1 MRTTNYVVP
10 IILIFLA
17 GCVTGPDHEAPQIAL
32 PDKFGEGSVASNG
45 NMALAAWWNAF
56 GDARLNRYVALGLEQ
71 NLTVQQ
77 AIERINQAQADVIVA
92 GSGALPSLIASASN
106 TTSEQKGSLFNADQP
121 MKNITA
127 GGLGVSWLVDFFG
140 QYRRAKESAS
150 ASLDAAYADINIQRL
165 AFISQLTSAYVDLRY
180 YQERIEIARQNLKSR
195 RETLALTKQQLAA
208 GATSRL
214 DVTQA
219 EGLVQVTLAEIPEL
233 EINFRRSAHRI
244 ATLLGLPAS
253 SLISELQKGA
263 RQPVARAVARSG
275 IPADLLRNR
284 PDIRAAERRLA
295 SSVAKIG
302 VAESQLY
309 PSIQLSGS
317 ISPSYTFL
325 NGGSSGSLNVWSF
338 GPTLVLPILDG
349 GRLRANVAIA
359 NSAAKEQYLEWKET
373 VLVAV
378 EEVESAL
385 AAIKR
390 SMQQEATLRK
400 AVESY
405 KDALSIATTNYRNG
419 VSTLLEVLDAQRS
432 VADAQADLARAVQ
445 QTALSYVSLNV
456 AIGGGYANTSDVR
469 FVMR

>member
-1 MRTTNYVVP
+1 MRIIYYAVP
-10 IILIFLA
+10 FALLFLA
-17 GCVTGPDHEAPQIAL
+17 GCVTGPDHETPQVAL
-32 PDKFGEGSVASNG
+32 PGKFGEGASASNG
-45 NMALAAWWNAF
+45 NVALAAWWNAF
-56 GDARLNRYVALGLEQ
+56 GDARLDRYVASGLEQ

-77 AIERINQAQADVIVA
+77 AVERINQAQADVVVA
-92 GSGALPSLIASASN
+92 GAGSLPSLMASASN
-106 TTSEQKGSLFNADQP
+106 TTSQQKGSLFNADQP
-121 MKNITA
+121 VQNVSS
-127 GGLGVSWLVDFFG
+127 GGLGVSWLIDLFG

-150 ASLDAAYADINIQRL
+150 ASLDVAYARVDIQRL
-165 AFISQLTSAYVDLRY
+165 AFISQLTSAYIDLRY

-253 SLISELQKGA
+253 SFIGELQKGA
-263 RQPVARAVARSG
+263 RQPVARAIARSG

-295 SSVAKIG
+295 ASVAKIG

-317 ISPSYTFL
+317 ISPSYTYL
-325 NGGSSGSLNVWSF
+325 SGGSNGSLNLWSF

-349 GRLRANVAIA
+349 GRLRANVASA
-359 NSAAKEQYLEWKET
+359 GSAAREQYLEWKQT

-378 EEVESAL
+378 EEVENAL
-385 AAIKR
+385 AAISR
-390 SMQQEATLRK
+390 SKQTETTLRK
-400 AVESY
+400 AVEAY
-405 KDALSIATTNYRNG
+405 QDALSIATTNYRNG

-432 VADAQADLARAVQ
+432 VSDAQANLARAVQ
-445 QTALSYVSLNV
+445 QTALSYIALNV
-456 AIGGGYANTSDVR
+456 AVGGGYANK
-469 FVMR
+469 